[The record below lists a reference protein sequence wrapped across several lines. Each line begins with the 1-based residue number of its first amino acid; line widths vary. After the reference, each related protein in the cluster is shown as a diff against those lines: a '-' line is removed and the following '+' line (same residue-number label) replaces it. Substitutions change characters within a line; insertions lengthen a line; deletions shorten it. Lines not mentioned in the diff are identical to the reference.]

1 MTCSQRD
8 LCRRWNTGETW
19 KRLVSNAMTS
29 LTLILRIMLQ
39 QLLLRR
45 VQWENNS
52 LLSNC
57 IDLLI
62 ETSCLSIHLYPLSS
76 FSRAPFRKEEH
87 NLMRFFVH
95 GILILGGIFSA
106 HMEYPSL
113 ESPPTHSPEVDDS
126 KRPATKP
133 RIEKMGEVASFS
145 MMDKMTMEV
154 INMSNNEHYMLV
166 VDAEATVTTIE
177 PELRVSFAF
186 IK

>member
-1 MTCSQRD
+1 MD
-8 LCRRWNTGETW
+8 
-19 KRLVSNAMTS
+19 KRGG
-29 LTLILRIMLQ
+29 
-39 QLLLRR
+39 
-45 VQWENNS
+45 
-52 LLSNC
+52 
-57 IDLLI
+57 
-62 ETSCLSIHLYPLSS
+62 
-76 FSRAPFRKEEH
+76 
-87 NLMRFFVH
+87 FFVH

-145 MMDKMTMEV
+145 MTDKMTMEV

-186 IK
+186 KNNKIETGECIERGCAVFVFRGECGLCGRVSS